1 MLEFHTGSHPDRRAG
16 RVTGCAVQCRRRP
29 IPATGARPGY
39 ATIRIQAVLVHAAG
53 SAGATRDLGTAAER
67 RRRRRVGVAVV

>member
-16 RVTGCAVQCRRRP
+16 RVTGCAVQYRPQP
-29 IPATGARPGY
+29 IPAAGARLGY
-39 ATIRIQAVLVHAAG
+39 ATIRIQAILVHAAG

-67 RRRRRVGVAVV
+67 RRRRHVGVAGV